1 MKLSGPRIT
10 DDLLAK
16 VRAID
21 GVVAAGR
28 LFFTGN
34 QRDLKGHD
42 VRLWLAEPELARVWA
57 QGIDT
62 QLPKEFYFI
71 WVEYAMDQR
80 INDRGVLVDTALARS
95 DDPEDGGEMAPFR
108 IAARSR
114 S

>member
-1 MKLSGPRIT
+1 MAGVGLFGTVSHGARAAVWQDVGAAVKLSGPRIT

-62 QLPKEFYFI
+62 QPPREF
-71 WVEYAMDQR
+71 
-80 INDRGVLVDTALARS
+80 TACV
-95 DDPEDGGEMAPFR
+95 
-108 IAARSR
+108 
-114 S
+114 